1 MTKTKTNQL
10 QRVDIRGVSV
20 GDNATAIEYDIN
32 GQFHRVDLTT
42 TACNYGKVRYWFVC
56 PYCEKRRAILYLGNS
71 GLACRTCY
79 RLCYSIENKTK
90 SNRAID
96 GAFKVN
102 QKIGCDGAIDDFCI
116 KPKGMH
122 WKTFRK
128 LLAKRGNYSQTF
140 YSGVGLFIN
149 RRFGL
154 GVKV

>member
-1 MTKTKTNQL
+1 
-10 QRVDIRGVSV
+10 
-20 GDNATAIEYDIN
+20 
-32 GQFHRVDLTT
+32 
-42 TACNYGKVRYWFVC
+42 VC
-56 PYCEKRRAILYLGNS
+56 PYCEKKKAVLYLGNS
-71 GLACRTCY
+71 GLACRKCY

-96 GAFKVN
+96 GTFKVN
-102 QKIGCDGAIDDFCI
+102 QKIGCDGAIDDLVF

-140 YSGVGLFIN
+140 YSGVCLFIN